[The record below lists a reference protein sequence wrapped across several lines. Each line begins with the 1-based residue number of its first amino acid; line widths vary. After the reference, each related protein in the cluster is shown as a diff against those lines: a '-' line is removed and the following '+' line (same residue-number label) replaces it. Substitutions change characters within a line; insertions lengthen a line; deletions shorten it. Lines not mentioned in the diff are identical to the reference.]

1 MLFDWFNASK
11 SKEFGI
17 TLANFYA
24 EREQKTESGNNGKK
38 EFERRQKELLLKMK
52 QLTDLWPSIFKR
64 VFHVLWP

>member
-24 EREQKTESGNNGKK
+24 EREKK
-38 EFERRQKELLLKMK
+38 QNQVTKE
-52 QLTDLWPSIFKR
+52 KR
-64 VFHVLWP
+64 I